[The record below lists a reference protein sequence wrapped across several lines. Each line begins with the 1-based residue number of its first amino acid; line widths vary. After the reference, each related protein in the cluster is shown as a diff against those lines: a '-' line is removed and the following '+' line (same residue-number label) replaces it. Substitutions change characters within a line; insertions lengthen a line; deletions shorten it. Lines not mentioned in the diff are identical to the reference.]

1 MKKLLNA
8 LYITTPER
16 WLSLDGENVVISE
29 GGDTV
34 GRVPLHNLES
44 IHSFGGVGATPALMG
59 KCAGYGIGL
68 NFLSRSGKFLCSVI
82 GETTGNVFLRREQY
96 RIADDEER
104 SLNIAKKMIVGK
116 IFNSRY
122 SAERTLRD
130 HSLRIDTEKFERV
143 SSFLL
148 NSARKCDTVL
158 SKDELRGIEGEAAS
172 VYFGVFDEMILQ
184 QKNDFVFTTR
194 SKRPPLDRVNA
205 LLSFSYIMMTS
216 MCTSALYAAGLDPFV
231 GFMHTDR
238 PGRRSLALD
247 LLEEF
252 RSVICDRF
260 VLSQIN
266 KKQISAGNFD
276 QREDGAVLLNENGKK
291 IFLSAWQRYKQEEIT
306 HPFIREKV
314 QRGLL
319 PYVQAQL
326 LARYIRGDLDCYP
339 VFLRK

>member
-44 IHSFGGVGATPALMG
+44 IHSFGGVGATPALLG
-59 KCAGYGIGL
+59 KCAEYGIGL

-104 SLNIAKKMIVGK
+104 SLDIAKKMIVGK

-130 HSLRIDTEKFERV
+130 HSLRINTEKFERV

-184 QKNDFVFTTR
+184 QKKDFVFTTR

-266 KKQISAGNFD
+266 KKQVSAGDFD

-291 IFLSAWQRYKQEEIT
+291 IFLSAWQRYKQEEII

>member
-29 GGDTV
+29 SGDTI

-59 KCAGYGIGL
+59 KCAEYGIGL

-104 SLNIAKKMIVGK
+104 SLDIAKKMIVGK

-130 HSLRIDTEKFERV
+130 HSLRIDAEKFERV

-205 LLSFSYIMMTS
+205 LLSFSYTMMTS

-266 KKQISAGNFD
+266 KKQVSAGDFD

>member
-59 KCAGYGIGL
+59 KCAEYGIGL

-104 SLNIAKKMIVGK
+104 SLDIAKKMIVGK

-205 LLSFSYIMMTS
+205 LLSFSYTMMTS

-266 KKQISAGNFD
+266 KKQVSAGDFD

>member
-29 GGDTV
+29 GGDTI

-59 KCAGYGIGL
+59 KCAEYGIGL

-104 SLNIAKKMIVGK
+104 SLDIAKKMIVGK

-130 HSLRIDTEKFERV
+130 HSLRIDAEKFEKV

-205 LLSFSYIMMTS
+205 LLSFSYTMMTS
-216 MCTSALYAAGLDPFV
+216 ICTSALYAAGLDPFV

-266 KKQISAGNFD
+266 KKQVSAGDFD

>member
-59 KCAGYGIGL
+59 KCAEYGIGL

-130 HSLRIDTEKFERV
+130 HSLRIDAEKFERV

-205 LLSFSYIMMTS
+205 LLSFSYTMMTS
-216 MCTSALYAAGLDPFV
+216 MCTSALYAVGLDPFV

-266 KKQISAGNFD
+266 KKQVSTGDFD

>member
-1 MKKLLNA
+1 MRKLLNT
-8 LYITTPER
+8 LYITTPDR

-29 GGDTV
+29 NSNTI
-34 GRVPLHNLES
+34 GRVPLHNLEN
-44 IHSFGGVGATPALMG
+44 ICAFGSVGATPALMG
-59 KCAGYGIGL
+59 KCGEYNIGL
-68 NFLSRSGKFLCSVI
+68 NFFSRSGKFTCSVV
-82 GETTGNVFLRREQY
+82 GETSGNVFLRREQY
-96 RIADDEER
+96 RIADNER
-104 SLNIAKKMIVGK
+104 KSLDIAQNMIIGK

-122 SAERTLRD
+122 SVERTLRD
-130 HSLRIDTEKFERV
+130 HELRINAEKFNNA

-148 NSARKCDTVL
+148 NSAKKCDTVL

-184 QKNDFVFTTR
+184 QKGDFVFNTR
-194 SKRPPLDRVNA
+194 TKRPPLDNVNA
-205 LLSFSYIMMTS
+205 LLSFSYTMMTS
-216 MCTSALYAAGLDPFV
+216 MCTSALYAVGLDPFV

-238 PGRRSLALD
+238 PGRRSLSLD

-260 VLSQIN
+260 VLNLIN
-266 KKQISAGNFD
+266 KRQISPKDFE
-276 QREDGAVLLNENGKK
+276 QRENGAVLLNDDGRKT
-291 IFLSAWQRYKQEEIT
+291 FLSAWQGYKQEELM
-306 HPFIREKV
+306 HPFVKEKV

-339 VFLRK
+339 VFMWK

>member
-44 IHSFGGVGATPALMG
+44 IHSFGGVGATPALLG
-59 KCAGYGIGL
+59 KCAEYGIGL

-104 SLNIAKKMIVGK
+104 SLDIAKKMIVGK

-130 HSLRIDTEKFERV
+130 HSLRINTEKFERV

-184 QKNDFVFTTR
+184 QKKDFVFTTR

-266 KKQISAGNFD
+266 KKQVSAGDFD

>member
-29 GGDTV
+29 GGDTI

-59 KCAGYGIGL
+59 KCAEYGIGL

-82 GETTGNVFLRREQY
+82 GETTGNVILRREQY

-104 SLNIAKKMIVGK
+104 SLDIAKKMIVGK

-130 HSLRIDTEKFERV
+130 HSLRIDAEKFERV

-172 VYFGVFDEMILQ
+172 VYFGIFDEMILQ

-205 LLSFSYIMMTS
+205 LLSFSYTMMTS

-266 KKQISAGNFD
+266 KKQVSAGDFD

>member
-59 KCAGYGIGL
+59 KCAEYGIGL

-104 SLNIAKKMIVGK
+104 SLDIAKKMIVGK

-130 HSLRIDTEKFERV
+130 HSLRIDAEKFERV

-184 QKNDFVFTTR
+184 QKNDFVFITR

-205 LLSFSYIMMTS
+205 LLSFSYTMMTS

-266 KKQISAGNFD
+266 KKQVSAGDFD

>member
-29 GGDTV
+29 GGDTI

-59 KCAGYGIGL
+59 KCAEYGIGL

-104 SLNIAKKMIVGK
+104 SLDIAKKMIVGK

-130 HSLRIDTEKFERV
+130 HSLRIDAEKFERV

-205 LLSFSYIMMTS
+205 LLSFSYTMMTS

-266 KKQISAGNFD
+266 KKQVSAGDFD

>member
-59 KCAGYGIGL
+59 KCAEYGIGL

-104 SLNIAKKMIVGK
+104 SLDIAKKMIVGK

-130 HSLRIDTEKFERV
+130 HSLRIDAEKFERV

-172 VYFGVFDEMILQ
+172 VYFGAFDEMILQ

-216 MCTSALYAAGLDPFV
+216 MCTSALYAVGLDPFV

-266 KKQISAGNFD
+266 KKQVSAGDFD